1 MAFIVHSTD
10 DHRVPVLEYLPVVS
24 QLHVKVGLA
33 LVLNAS
39 IGVLGVAAGTTK
51 PEYIC
56 MCDRSSVAAGE
67 LIPVIRVQPDM
78 IFETTFS
85 VAASAV
91 KLGSQVTIAS
101 GGMEVTATTEGGV
114 AQIVVMDGT
123 AAGATCRVRFV

>member
-10 DHRVPVLEYLPVVS
+10 DHRVPVLEYLPALT
-24 QLHVKVGLA
+24 QLQAKVGMA
-33 LVLNAS
+33 LKLDAAS
-39 IGVLGVAAGTTK
+39 GVLIGASGATK

-56 MCDRSSVAAGE
+56 MCDRSYVAAGE

-91 KLGSQVTIAS
+91 KLGSKVTIAS
-101 GGMEVTATTEGGV
+101 GGMEVTGTTESGV
-114 AQIVVMDGT
+114 AQIVAMDGT
-123 AAGATCRVRFV
+123 EAGATCRVRFV

>member
-10 DHRVPVLEYLPVVS
+10 DHRVPVLEYLPAVT
-24 QLHVKVGLA
+24 QLQAKVGMAFKLDA
-33 LVLNAS
+33 AS
-39 IGVLGVAAGTTK
+39 GVLSVASGATK

-67 LIPVIRVQPDM
+67 LIPAIRVQPDM

-91 KLGSQVTIAS
+91 KLGSKVTIAS

-114 AQIVVMDGT
+114 AQIVAMDGT
-123 AAGATCRVRFV
+123 EAGATCRVRFV